1 MLAAAQ
7 PAELPGALSGR
18 WSWAQRGG
26 SQTFFLDDI
35 KAQPDRSFTAKLTWW
50 TIDTKCA
57 IRGEPV
63 VGRITKSG
71 LAFDA
76 KTKCDVGFTAE
87 LLRGTSGWTGQAT
100 TTGTTPVVVQR
111 KAN

>member
-50 TIDTKCA
+50 TIDTK
-57 IRGEPV
+57 
-63 VGRITKSG
+63 
-71 LAFDA
+71 
-76 KTKCDVGFTAE
+76 
-87 LLRGTSGWTGQAT
+87 
-100 TTGTTPVVVQR
+100 
-111 KAN
+111 